1 MGVCQDAK
9 LKIPC
14 SPNVIIF
21 LLFLQAGKNVESS
34 GVAQSIYVNA
44 SRGGVK
50 QPACILNDVPCWQA
64 PHQWSGGSQSV
75 EGFYQWIHRA
85 NWRFPLRTRFWHDV
99 TPRLTHALPDR
110 QQNVNILTWVLKALM
125 RPPPQNPRASELWFR
140 VRKDPRSDS
149 WITFGNLI
157 KAFFSLNEWLWRWLN
172 CWFWIQWMEYR
183 HYLGEQLRLGCS
195 SAQLQARG
203 GNPWIKTLR
212 KLNTL
217 CCQLVWKPISS
228 AAFSFIRM

>member
-1 MGVCQDAK
+1 
-9 LKIPC
+9 
-14 SPNVIIF
+14 
-21 LLFLQAGKNVESS
+21 
-34 GVAQSIYVNA
+34 
-44 SRGGVK
+44 
-50 QPACILNDVPCWQA
+50 
-64 PHQWSGGSQSV
+64 
-75 EGFYQWIHRA
+75 
-85 NWRFPLRTRFWHDV
+85 
-99 TPRLTHALPDR
+99 
-110 QQNVNILTWVLKALM
+110 M

-212 KLNTL
+212 KLNCVASL
-217 CCQLVWKPISS
+217 FENLSLRQPSASSWCIHLSPPALPPVQLVLLKQKTNCQIVTSHLNYYKSWLECGVS
-228 AAFSFIRM
+228 ALDILDLFEGKLL